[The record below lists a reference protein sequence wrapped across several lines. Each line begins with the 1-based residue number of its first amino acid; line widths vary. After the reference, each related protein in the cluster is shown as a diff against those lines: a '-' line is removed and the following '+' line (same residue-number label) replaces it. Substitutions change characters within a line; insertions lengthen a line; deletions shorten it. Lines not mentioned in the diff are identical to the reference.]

1 MKQEGEKNH
10 LGNKQINKARM
21 KNEIESREN
30 TKIIY
35 LEMCESEYEM
45 N

>member
-1 MKQEGEKNH
+1 M
-10 LGNKQINKARM
+10 GNKQINKARM

-30 TKIIY
+30 GKIIY
-35 LEMCESEYEM
+35 LEMYENEYEM